1 MRPLKLVTRSA
12 MVCALLLLTPITFT
26 SAGGLEDNLACSEEQ
41 DGGCAREID
50 SVCTSGSK
58 PVMNWYTL
66 AN

>member
-1 MRPLKLVTRSA
+1 

-26 SAGGLEDNLACSEEQ
+26 SAGGLEDNLACSAEK

-50 SVCTSGSK
+50 SVCTAGSK